1 MADCESVCR
10 EGGQGAKAG
19 LHSPFTDLHPALSE
33 ANHRICNN
41 LSLLASSVSIRA
53 AHLAR
58 QDELIESHDV
68 ATMLYEVSARIATV
82 GQLHRLLSKSPEKS
96 EIDLRESLRELC
108 ETLISALSGPEGTEL
123 IWAAS
128 GECIVTSAH
137 VLPLCLIVT
146 EVVTNSLKYAHPTGV
161 AGKLMVGC
169 HRDADESLFVEVA
182 DDGIGLPDGFDIA
195 VDGGIGAKTI
205 RLLAR
210 QIGADIEFDSSGI
223 GVEFALRLPQSEL
236 GYSLRV

>member
-1 MADCESVCR
+1 
-10 EGGQGAKAG
+10 
-19 LHSPFTDLHPALSE
+19 
-33 ANHRICNN
+33 
-41 LSLLASSVSIRA
+41 
-53 AHLAR
+53 
-58 QDELIESHDV
+58 
-68 ATMLYEVSARIATV
+68 
-82 GQLHRLLSKSPEKS
+82 
-96 EIDLRESLRELC
+96 
-108 ETLISALSGPEGTEL
+108 
-123 IWAAS
+123 
-128 GECIVTSAH
+128 
-137 VLPLCLIVT
+137 
-146 EVVTNSLKYAHPTGV
+146 
-161 AGKLMVGC
+161 MVGC